1 MELSLAIKT
10 LLDPLNSCPH
20 FLAQDQRQQV
30 MQLFDDGCHVRRKTT
45 KGTFLIEGDAAST
58 IATKLIKI
66 WLDYPGTFDIYIEA
80 AEIFDSTSQPLN
92 NLIKICNEILDP
104 RPNPCVLDKDKERH
118 EWIIRVEGDELYRI
132 PTSISMRLD
141 EKDLLSVT
149 EFRPTWKDI
158 HTLCDNFL
166 TNYIP
171 VYNHIIRGNA
181 EDALK
186 KLQSFDRDCETFCN
200 GLDSLTHQEVFCPKF
215 EPIFHLRII
224 RNCTMPLQE
233 TIRNGQ
239 GTTYFALG
247 QEFAEYILTQLVLQS
262 LSMADRILSRSMT

>member
-1 MELSLAIKT
+1 MELFLAIKT
-10 LLDPLNSCPH
+10 LLDPLNRCPH
-20 FLAQDQRQQV
+20 FSEQGTRRMVIQTFDQV
-30 MQLFDDGCHVRRKTT
+30 CCERRGTSR
-45 KGTFLIEGDAAST
+45 GTFLIEESTPNT

-66 WLDYPGTFDIYIEA
+66 WLDYPGTFEIYIA
-80 AEIFDSTSQPLN
+80 IAEIYERTSLHLN

-118 EWIIRVEGDELYRI
+118 EWIIRVESDELYRI

-186 KLQSFDRDCETFCN
+186 KLQSFDGDCETFCN
-200 GLDSLTHQEVFCPKF
+200 GLDSLTHQDVFCAEF
-215 EPIFHLRII
+215 QPIFHLRII

-233 TIRNGQ
+233 TISNGQ
-239 GTTYFALG
+239 GTSYFTLG